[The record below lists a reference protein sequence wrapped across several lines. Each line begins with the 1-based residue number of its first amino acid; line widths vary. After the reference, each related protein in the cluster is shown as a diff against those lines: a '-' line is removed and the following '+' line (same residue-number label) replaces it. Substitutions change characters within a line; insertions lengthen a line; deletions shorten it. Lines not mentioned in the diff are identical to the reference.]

1 MDKFLNGELPQ
12 IITINRRCLVNL
24 GTFIIIINRKYND
37 ESE

>member
-12 IITINRRCLVNL
+12 IITIIRRWLVNL
-24 GTFIIIINRKYND
+24 GKFIIIINRKYND